1 MPKSVLQW
9 SLTLSLSQMTFS
21 SGFFAALREPW
32 VAKVIIAVE
41 RLKDEALHFLALLN
55 ERGKGDYRG

>member
-1 MPKSVLQW
+1 
-9 SLTLSLSQMTFS
+9 
-21 SGFFAALREPW
+21 LREPW